1 MAIDSVARLCARS
14 NMPLD
19 GIRSRRRTGW
29 EGRARGTNHLPIIVC
44 VCVSVCVCVCVC
56 PPDGPHHAGI
66 TSNSPTA
73 HTAFAPL
80 FHLSHL
86 LCGRRDIDSAPRPA
100 PAPPRRLAASPAVH
114 PAGAAVA
121 APPPHLPQQ
130 RTARVT
136 RTHQHRARHIRA
148 MHQTFLAA
156 PSPRTKWSTS
166 SPHGRHSTLPHSLR
180 SWRITGHPP
189 SSPQWTP

>member
-1 MAIDSVARLCARS
+1 MTASVHVEER
-14 NMPLD
+14 D
-19 GIRSRRRTGW
+19 GKDALAGPTIS
-29 EGRARGTNHLPIIVC
+29 PSSC
-44 VCVSVCVCVCVC
+44 VCVCVCVC
-56 PPDGPHHAGI
+56 VPPPPRWP
-66 TSNSPTA
+66 SPRRNNLQFAYCTYSVR
-73 HTAFAPL
+73 APL
-80 FHLSHL
+80 SPLA
-86 LCGRRDIDSAPRPA
+86 SALRQAGYRLRPSSGPR
-100 PAPPRRLAASPAVH
+100 AASPAVH